1 MNSLRAKL
9 YISFPQDWFH
19 ESCLNLRER
28 PSSREATPEETEHAD
43 ISENDAGSETS
54 SGLPP
59 PLISASD
66 YESFMCRSCVLKNPS
81 VRKWAGTENALMV
94 VRDTRDHPWK
104 IINKGS
110 EDIDVE
116 VVSDEV
122 AATGL
127 SPEQATG
134 SKRPHEHVSGVP
146 EDIPSKRT
154 RVDSAETII
163 KAQRHCTAPQAS
175 KKAQE
180 IFATLLSGASES
192 DLGAG
197 DVFLVD
203 EWRSQ
208 WCRCDQASRRS
219 SILMSGLSFTS
230 FQCLPALE
238 AEPYLLEEEETYEP
252 PEDPDSSKLFCSL
265 AMIEHL

>member
-1 MNSLRAKL
+1 
-9 YISFPQDWFH
+9 
-19 ESCLNLRER
+19 
-28 PSSREATPEETEHAD
+28 
-43 ISENDAGSETS
+43 
-54 SGLPP
+54 
-59 PLISASD
+59 
-66 YESFMCRSCVLKNPS
+66 
-81 VRKWAGTENALMV
+81 MV
-94 VRDTRDHPWK
+94 VRDTKDDPWK
-104 IINKGS
+104 ILNKGS
-110 EDIDVE
+110 EDNDIE

-127 SPEQATG
+127 SPEQAAG
-134 SKRPHEHVSGVP
+134 SKRPHEHVSGAA

-163 KAQRHCTAPQAS
+163 KAQRPCTAPQAS

-180 IFATLLSGASES
+180 IFATLLSGSSES

-203 EWRSQ
+203 EWRGQ
-208 WCRCDQASRRS
+208 WCRCDQASHRS
-219 SILMSGLSFTS
+219 SILTSGLSFTS

-238 AEPYLLEEEETYEP
+238 AQPHLLEEEETYEP
-252 PEDPDSSKLFCSL
+252 PEDPDSSKLSYSQ